1 MGRQSVSLFS
11 FPFPFFFFSFLET
24 GFNDRCSDFLFDR
37 VEINAV
43 DWRSF
48 MGKRA
53 VGNEEESRLWI
64 KEEVAIYNGP
74 SLLSVLLI
82 SNFDFV
88 SLFAI
93 VDKERCSLFDRYF
106 NSEREKALNLFYLY
120 IISNRLKLSLIIK

>member
-1 MGRQSVSLFS
+1 MR
-11 FPFPFFFFSFLET
+11 
-24 GFNDRCSDFLFDR
+24 
-37 VEINAV
+37 
-43 DWRSF
+43 
-48 MGKRA
+48 KRA

-106 NSEREKALNLFYLY
+106 NSEREGVKFILFIYHFKSIE
-120 IISNRLKLSLIIK
+120 IIVNYKIKRKK

>member
-1 MGRQSVSLFS
+1 MR
-11 FPFPFFFFSFLET
+11 
-24 GFNDRCSDFLFDR
+24 
-37 VEINAV
+37 
-43 DWRSF
+43 
-48 MGKRA
+48 KRT

>member
-11 FPFPFFFFSFLET
+11 FLFCFFFFFLLFLSFLET

-48 MGKRA
+48 MRKRA
-53 VGNEEESRLWI
+53 VGNEEEGRLWI

-74 SLLSVLLI
+74 SLLSIL
-82 SNFDFV
+82 
-88 SLFAI
+88 A
-93 VDKERCSLFDRYF
+93 Y
-106 NSEREKALNLFYLY
+106 
-120 IISNRLKLSLIIK
+120 

>member
-1 MGRQSVSLFS
+1 MR
-11 FPFPFFFFSFLET
+11 
-24 GFNDRCSDFLFDR
+24 
-37 VEINAV
+37 
-43 DWRSF
+43 
-48 MGKRA
+48 KRA

-106 NSEREKALNLFYLY
+106 NSEREKTLNLFYLY